1 MAVVAD
7 HGISF
12 RLGHDRRLVRAPN
25 VEDLAPVPFF
35 VKAPGQRSGR
45 ISDKP
50 LRTVDVLPTLADIL
64 GVRIPWQ
71 IDGRSAR
78 ASTVP
83 AQRRRR
89 IIAKKFRRA
98 YLVDTPGYQR
108 ERQAALARKLRLFG
122 NGIYAF
128 APRPDLAP
136 ARAVLVR
143 PDRYRNV
150 DPASG
155 FVPTRVLGRIE
166 PGSPGGGRVVAVAV
180 NGRVAGTGRTFT
192 LEGSDEEQFSV
203 LIPERA
209 LRRGVNRVKVLVA
222 P

>member
-1 MAVVAD
+1 M
-7 HGISF
+7 
-12 RLGHDRRLVRAPN
+12 N
-25 VEDLAPVPFF
+25 
-35 VKAPGQRSGR
+35 APGQRGGR
-45 ISDKP
+45 VSDKP

-78 ASTVP
+78 ASTVA

-89 IIAKKFRRA
+89 MIAKKFRHV
-98 YLVDTPGYQR
+98 YLVDTPGYER
-108 ERQAALARKLRLFG
+108 ERRAALARKLRLFG
-122 NGIYAF
+122 DDTYSFG
-128 APRPDLAP
+128 PRPDLLGRRVAELSP
-136 ARAVLVR
+136 LPVAEERAVVAR

-150 DPASG
+150 DPGTG
-155 FVPTRVLGRIE
+155 FVPARLLGRIE
-166 PGSPGGGRVVAVAV
+166 PGRRGGGRVVAVAL
-180 NGRVAGTGRTFT
+180 NGRVAATGRTFT

-209 LRRGVNRVKVLVA
+209 LRRGTNRVEVLAA